1 MPYPGQGACSHAG
14 LLPGCWGMSQAGGQA
29 TTISRLCSSL
39 MLEHSMGSKPWG
51 PVSPVRVG
59 RTAVIPR
66 PQPLEWV

>member
-1 MPYPGQGACSHAG
+1 MPYPGQGLCTHTR
-14 LLPGCWGMSQAGGQA
+14 LLPGCRGMSQADGQA

-51 PVSPVRVG
+51 PASPVRVD

-66 PQPLEWV
+66 PQRLEWV